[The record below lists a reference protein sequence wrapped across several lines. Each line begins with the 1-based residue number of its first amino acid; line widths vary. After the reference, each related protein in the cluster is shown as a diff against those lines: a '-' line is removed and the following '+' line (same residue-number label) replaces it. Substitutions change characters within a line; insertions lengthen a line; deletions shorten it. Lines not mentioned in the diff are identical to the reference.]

1 MSTRPVPTMPVP
13 RILESLAGVSVHPD
27 DYPPEIAVRV
37 VIASIANAVGGQL
50 AEHVEATIN
59 ANPHR
64 DGVHALRAMMN
75 AAVEALDD
83 LADAFDAVFPIPFG
97 ESHD

>member
-1 MSTRPVPTMPVP
+1 MRTQSVPTMPVP

-37 VIASIANAVGGQL
+37 VIVSIANAVGGQL
-50 AEHVEATIN
+50 ADHVEATIT
-59 ANPHR
+59 ANPDR
-64 DGVHALRAMMN
+64 EGLHALRAMMN

-83 LADAFDAVFPIPFG
+83 LVDAFDAAFPVPNSG
-97 ESHD
+97 EL